1 MLTRLNLVACTSKE
15 APHLSSGRAGKVQS
29 GASSGGHTLVNHLNW
44 KFRSDLKPYSSPHE
58 ELKIPNSLGN
68 GKQFANIFLSNAI
81 SPPLQGSCWNGHLP
95 QAEEMRPN
103 IGWEGEE
110 GRRGR
115 EQLERAGSCFPPTG
129 DKLQL
134 TTVVCLIFTSNKGG
148 TLLENLHIVHFY
160 QTHPPKRKKDFCLM
174 KNIYTGDAKWSYG
187 EMGRFQ
193 RGFIKCHEGL

>member
-1 MLTRLNLVACTSKE
+1 MLTVLNLVACTSKE

-134 TTVVCLIFTSNKGG
+134 TTVVCLIFTSDKGG

-160 QTHPPKRKKDFCLM
+160 QTHPPKRKKRFLCHEKYLHRGCKM
-174 KNIYTGDAKWSYG
+174 VLWGN
-187 EMGRFQ
+187 GRVSK
-193 RGFIKCHEGL
+193 GLKCHEGL